1 MPTVSLVRNL
11 LNSLRFGSVKFHD
24 LYYNCAVSTITHWLC
39 VSTHWPQKSCDKALP
54 PSPNFQSFPL
64 SVDIPPTNDWG
75 NKRFSGGNSLNH
87 FSPLYPHP
95 SLRSSLWSWREW
107 CSSCSWPWPV
117 TPCCHSFASLPPPLE
132 PLSLNWSRVY
142 QCLDFQCFTTGFSVY

>member
-1 MPTVSLVRNL
+1 MPTVSLVRKL
-11 LNSLRFGSVKFHD
+11 LNSLRFGGEIPRSL
-24 LYYNCAVSTITHWLC
+24 LYLC
-39 VSTHWPQKSCDKALP
+39 CQHHHALTLSTHWPQKSWDKALP

-64 SVDIPPTNDWG
+64 SVDILPTNDWG

-95 SLRSSLWSWREW
+95 SLRSSLRSWREW
-107 CSSCSWPWPV
+107 CSSCSWPWLV
-117 TPCCHSFASLPPPLE
+117 TPGCCSFASLPPPLE